1 DGKSVA
7 YVSSA
12 SGRGEVVVASFPS
25 FAEKRQ
31 ISIDGGVH
39 PVWRKD
45 GQELF
50 FQALDGVVMSA
61 EVRIAG
67 GKIEAGIPKPL
78 FKTQHQH
85 NAGSG
90 SYRYWPAPDGKR
102 FLVLEREKA
111 AGPQTNVVLNWA
123 AALKP

>member
-1 DGKSVA
+1 M
-7 YVSSA
+7 
-12 SGRGEVVVASFPS
+12 VASFPS

-45 GQELF
+45 GKEIL
-50 FQALDGVVMSA
+50 FQALDKMVMSA
-61 EVRIAG
+61 EVRTDG
-67 GKIEAGIPKPL
+67 GKIEVGIPKPL
-78 FKTQHQH
+78 FKAQHQQ

-102 FLVLEREKA
+102 FLMLEPEKA
-111 AGPQTNVVLNWA
+111 AAVQTIVVLNWA
-123 AALKP
+123 AALRQ